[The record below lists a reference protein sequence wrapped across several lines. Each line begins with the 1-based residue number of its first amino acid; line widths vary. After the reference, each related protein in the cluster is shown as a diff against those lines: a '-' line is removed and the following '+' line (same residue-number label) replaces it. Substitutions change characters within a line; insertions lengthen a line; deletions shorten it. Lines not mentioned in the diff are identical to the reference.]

1 MSKESITQND
11 FISHA
16 RQALTIEK
24 DTIDQLIKDINHN
37 FVTAC
42 ETILACEGKVILI
55 GMGKSGH
62 IARKIAATF
71 ASTGTPAF
79 FIHPSEAT
87 HGDMGMID
95 QKDIIIAISNS
106 GETEEV
112 LLVMDY
118 AAKLQVPIIS
128 ITARKHS
135 RIAKRAKIH
144 LFLNITHEACPL
156 GLAPT
161 ASTTATLALGDA
173 LAISCL
179 RARGFT
185 KQDFIN
191 THPSGSL
198 GKDNRLVGEI
208 IIGDINKLPII
219 NNNSSLN
226 DVLTT
231 ITEKGFGIGVVLNA
245 NKKISGIITDGDLRR
260 MLQQQNDYNNLNS
273 ITAAEIMTA
282 RCISIHC
289 NTTLSQALNIMSEY
303 KITSLLVENEDQ
315 SFAGILHVHDLIKQ
329 SVQIKI
335 KQPETEAC

>member
-1 MSKESITQND
+1 MAQND
-11 FISHA
+11 FIAHA

-24 DTIDQLIKDINHN
+24 ETLDQLINDINHS
-37 FVTAC
+37 FVAAC
-42 ETILACEGKVILI
+42 ETILACQGKVILT

-135 RIAKRAKIH
+135 RIAKGAEIH

-179 RARGFT
+179 KAKGFT
-185 KQDFIN
+185 RQDFIN

-198 GKDNRLVGEI
+198 GKDNRLVGEVI
-208 IIGDINKLPII
+208 TSDINKLPII
-219 NNNSSLN
+219 SKGSSLS

-231 ITEKGFGIGVVLNA
+231 ITEKGFGIAVVLHP
-245 NKKISGIITDGDLRR
+245 NKKISGIITDGDVRR
-260 MLQQQNDYNNLNS
+260 MLQQQTDYNNLNN
-273 ITAAEIMTA
+273 ITAAEIMTN
-282 RCISIHC
+282 RCITIPC

-303 KITSLLVENEDQ
+303 KITSLLIENEDE
-315 SFAGILHVHDLIKQ
+315 SFVGILHIHYLIKQ
-329 SVQIKI
+329 AVQIRI
-335 KQPETEAC
+335 KQPETAAC